1 MGEILNEFA
10 LKFNGSVRL
19 EARAER
25 LTGEAGAVVL
35 RVRTHLLLLAQGWRD
50 QDDADALREDAALRL
65 AVWWWCG
72 ERTSSSPTPSG
83 W

>member
-1 MGEILNEFA
+1 MGEILNQFA

-35 RVRTHLLLLAQGWRD
+35 REVDERLGLTRWLGETLTDTREGRTRARRV
-50 QDDADALREDAALRL
+50 A
-65 AVWWWCG
+65 
-72 ERTSSSPTPSG
+72 SPTR
-83 W
+83 